1 MFQNSLNYLTILGA
15 GMLTLGN
22 LSSDD
27 PQILEATVKTLSP
40 RDVCSRD
47 LCTPDEN
54 EEKHTN
60 ALSKIIAIAARLKCI
75 LITNV

>member
-1 MFQNSLNYLTILGA
+1 MLILG
-15 GMLTLGN
+15 N
-22 LSSDD
+22 FSSDD
-27 PQILEATVKTLSP
+27 PQILEATVKTLPP

-60 ALSKIIAIAARLKCI
+60 TLRKIIAL
-75 LITNV
+75 LHG